1 MLSSD
6 KIYLLSAGISVIS
19 CIGAIYFSRRAGKSE
34 RLARHYEAS
43 ANRIAIGQ
51 LESMI
56 YSNIA
61 TARGPIEHVSLEIAK
76 LLLGKKVSELNERDN
91 QLLEIL
97 KKKQN
102 CVIENYIN
110 VYEIACGLFLDNKI
124 DKKRFRETY
133 TDNIKNL
140 CEKDA
145 FKKQMQPEST
155 LKYTT
160 IWKVYHSW
168 CQAEQYN

>member
-1 MLSSD
+1 MLLSD
-6 KIYLLSAGISVIS
+6 TISLWSAGISLIS

-51 LESMI
+51 SENMI

-61 TARGPIEHVSLEIAK
+61 TARCQIEEVSLEIAK
-76 LLLGKKVSELNERDN
+76 LSSGKKISELNKQEN
-91 QLLEIL
+91 LLLKIL
-97 KKKQN
+97 KMRRDS
-102 CVIENYIN
+102 VIENYIN
-110 VYEIACGLFLDNKI
+110 VYEVACGLFLDNKI
-124 DKKRFRETY
+124 DIGRFRKTY

-140 CEKDA
+140 CEKDT
-145 FKKQMQPEST
+145 FKKQMQPEGTS
-155 LKYTT
+155 KYTT

-168 CQAEQYN
+168 CQAEQEN

>member
-1 MLSSD
+1 MLLSD
-6 KIYLLSAGISVIS
+6 TISLWSAGISLIS

-51 LESMI
+51 SESMI

-61 TARGPIEHVSLEIAK
+61 TARCQIEETSLEIAE
-76 LLLGKKVSELNERDN
+76 LLSEKKVSELNERDN
-91 QLLEIL
+91 QFLEIL

-133 TDNIKNL
+133 IDDIKNL
-140 CEKDA
+140 CEKDT
-145 FKKQMQPEST
+145 FKKQMQPDGT
-155 LKYTT
+155 LKYNN

-168 CQAEQYN
+168 CKAEQEN